1 MQLLAYLG
9 ALCVALF
16 LAFFLPSHFLSVRDQ
31 IGRTSV
37 APTPSVPAVAPQRQS
52 RPETTGAAAR
62 DLPEQSSAAASVT
75 ETAASTEK
83 ASANPAPTLLPPSSE
98 AVNTLGRPAAA
109 ALTEHKSAAKPK
121 ANKRSAVRHT
131 KAERK
136 VASRK
141 RDTRMVANRPDSES
155 RPLDG
160 LAFWWKP
167 QSRKDRTSERV
178 HARFADPTEFWW
190 R

>member
-31 IGRTSV
+31 IGRTS
-37 APTPSVPAVAPQRQS
+37 ATATRSVPAIPPPRQS
-52 RPETTGAAAR
+52 RPETTGTAAR
-62 DLPEQSSAAASVT
+62 DLPEQSSAPASVA
-75 ETAASTEK
+75 ETGASTEK
-83 ASANPAPTLLPPSSE
+83 LSANPAPTLAPPSSE
-98 AVNTLGRPAAA
+98 AVNTVDRPAAA
-109 ALTEHKSAAKPK
+109 AVTDHKSASKPK
-121 ANKRSAVRHT
+121 ANKRNAVRQI

-136 VASRK
+136 LASRK
-141 RDTRMVANRPDSES
+141 RDTRMVANRLDSES

-160 LAFWWKP
+160 LEFWWKS

-178 HARFADPTEFWW
+178 HARFAHPTEFWW